1 MPEETKRKIA
11 CSGAS
16 LIRCGRRS
24 GLGGWCE
31 QWYGQAHGSQSGES
45 THLSDHIHKLAD
57 GQVRWDEEFFLRARE
72 RARGVI
78 VSGVWL

>member
-16 LIRCGRRS
+16 LIRCGRRA
-24 GLGGWCE
+24 GWV
-31 QWYGQAHGSQSGES
+31 GAVSNGMARPASQSEQES

-72 RARGVI
+72 RA
-78 VSGVWL
+78 